1 VQLPAV
7 RRQLAAFACAIE
19 DDLVNAGPKFVD
31 SPAWCYGGVRSR
43 IRPPRLPPRRG
54 YHHLTPFCRTIIDVW
69 RQEHRRRRRK
79 RKKPHS
85 SVPAAAITAV
95 AAGGLSEEEARLVG
109 QRNNFDLVTST
120 PQL

>member
-1 VQLPAV
+1 MQLPAV

-54 YHHLTPFCRTIIDVW
+54 YHHLTPFCRTIIDVVATGTPEA
-69 RQEHRRRRRK
+69 Q
-79 RKKPHS
+79 KKAEEAP
-85 SVPAAAITAV
+85 VPATITAMV
-95 AAGGLSEEEARLVG
+95 AGGLSEEEARLVG
-109 QRNNFDLVTST
+109 QRNNFDLKGRRVS
-120 PQL
+120 